1 MMRVRGQIRLVQITG
16 LSILVVM
23 LVFSMI
29 NTFAEG
35 EEALPLTPAAP
46 VLRVM
51 ETTSDSITLQ
61 WDSSDGVA
69 GYMIYRSGKKKG
81 NYKLL
86 SDTTLC
92 SFTDKD
98 LKHGKTYY
106 YRIAAYNIDASG
118 QRIEGEWSP
127 AVHATTQYIPVTLSY
142 GEVTASKVSLSWTEK
157 KRAEKYEIYYASK
170 KNGKYKKIKTTKE
183 ISYTVTEL
191 KEKKKYFFKVIAV
204 GHSTEG
210 KRVVSEDSNL
220 IKIITKP
227 KVRKTAYVGD
237 SVMSGM
243 DSYGMVKG
251 KGEKVICKIGVNTY
265 NFYNGSIMDTLLDY
279 KPDRMY
285 IMLGMNS
292 LVGSPTSNQI
302 NELVGYYGKIIN
314 ECKKENKDI
323 QIVVLSVSP
332 TRSSRVK
339 NSSIKMFNNKIKA
352 LAKKEKVYYYD
363 YTEFLKDS
371 DGRLSRKY
379 AVKDG
384 IHWNP
389 SAYHIFKKRLDA
401 YGKQLD

>member
-1 MMRVRGQIRLVQITG
+1 MIRNRRIRRMAPTG
-16 LSILVVM
+16 AMGILCFWLIFFTVGVC
-23 LVFSMI
+23 
-29 NTFAEG
+29 AEG
-35 EEALPLTPAAP
+35 EEVLPLTPVSP
-46 VLRVM
+46 VLQIT
-51 ETTSDSITLQ
+51 EITNDSVALQ
-61 WDSSDGVA
+61 WDVPDYAA
-69 GYMIYRSGKKKG
+69 GYMIYRSGKKNG

-86 SDTTLC
+86 SDLTAC

-106 YRIAAYNIDASG
+106 YRIAAYYVDASG
-118 QRIEGEWSP
+118 QRVEGEWSP
-127 AVHATTQYIPVTLSY
+127 AVHATTHYIPVTLSY

-157 KRAEKYEIYYASK
+157 KRAEKYEIYCASK
-170 KNGKYKKIKTTKE
+170 KNGKYKKVKITKE
-183 ISYTVTEL
+183 TSYTVTDL

-210 KRVVSEDSNL
+210 KKVVSEDSNL
-220 IKIITKP
+220 IKITTKP
-227 KVRKTAYVGD
+227 KVRRTAYVGD

-292 LVGSPTSNQI
+292 LVGSPTSSQI

-314 ECKKENKDI
+314 ECKKENKDM
-323 QIVVLSVSP
+323 QIVILSVSP

-339 NSSIKMFNNKIKA
+339 NSSIKKFNDKIKA

-363 YTEFLKDS
+363 YTGFLKDS

-379 AVKDG
+379 AIQDG
-384 IHWNP
+384 IHWNI
-389 SAYHIFKKRLDA
+389 SAYQIFRRRLDA